1 MDRVKGEHPLSEK
14 QRVNVTLGK
23 YGGNIIE
30 ICVAQINSRRARLVT
45 RERERGYL
53 SDGVEFPIR
62 SKAFVQLFSPR
73 WKESLIFLVGGEGRY
88 QGEGTNRR
96 LELSDT
102 RYCETSPLMARP
114 ETALQ
119 DEREHEPE
127 NRWGLSTFASSRE
140 LAQLATRFRYLLRD
154 LAIRNLDNRP
164 IFNVSTCVCIFD
176 VKQGSRGEIFRKLY
190 FLSFLCTFHF
200 STKLQLIT
208 NILPRIDTS
217 YCYDLQIFSSSLF
230 FYINISFVFPSTIER
245 KVLFPIIPRC
255 KREGNYFEP
264 EDISYLRENGKKRS
278 SISFTAK

>member
-127 NRWGLSTFASSRE
+127 NRQGLSTFASSRE

-176 VKQGSRGEIFRKLY
+176 VKQGSRGEIFRTGK
-190 FLSFLCTFHF
+190 
-200 STKLQLIT
+200 I
-208 NILPRIDTS
+208 
-217 YCYDLQIFSSSLF
+217 IFSFVPLYVPF
-230 FYINISFVFPSTIER
+230 FYEATTYYKHSSSNRYVI
-245 KVLFPIIPRC
+245 L
-255 KREGNYFEP
+255 
-264 EDISYLRENGKKRS
+264 LRF
-278 SISFTAK
+278 IDFFLLVILLY

>member
-1 MDRVKGEHPLSEK
+1 MRCLDKFSK
-14 QRVNVTLGK
+14 ST
-23 YGGNIIE
+23 
-30 ICVAQINSRRARLVT
+30 SRYQ
-45 RERERGYL
+45 RERERVSVGWSGISNSIESVRTIVFPEMEREPNLL
-53 SDGVEFPIR
+53 SR
-62 SKAFVQLFSPR
+62 
-73 WKESLIFLVGGEGRY
+73 GGGGGGRY

-190 FLSFLCTFHF
+190 FLSFLCTFHS

-217 YCYDLQIFSSSLF
+217 YCYDL
-230 FYINISFVFPSTIER
+230 
-245 KVLFPIIPRC
+245 
-255 KREGNYFEP
+255 
-264 EDISYLRENGKKRS
+264 
-278 SISFTAK
+278 

>member
-1 MDRVKGEHPLSEK
+1 M
-14 QRVNVTLGK
+14 
-23 YGGNIIE
+23 
-30 ICVAQINSRRARLVT
+30 
-45 RERERGYL
+45 
-53 SDGVEFPIR
+53 EFPIR
-62 SKAFVQLFSPR
+62 SKAFVQLFSPPR

-119 DEREHEPE
+119 DEGEHEPE

-208 NILPRIDTS
+208 NILPRKICHTVTIYRFFPPRYS
-217 YCYDLQIFSSSLF
+217 FILISPLFSRLPSNERSSSLLF
-230 FYINISFVFPSTIER
+230 LDAKGRVIILSPRISPIHAKMERNGRVFLSPRNDKRIER
-245 KVLFPIIPRC
+245 
-255 KREGNYFEP
+255 N
-264 EDISYLRENGKKRS
+264 
-278 SISFTAK
+278 

>member
-1 MDRVKGEHPLSEK
+1 MRCLDKFSK
-14 QRVNVTLGK
+14 ST
-23 YGGNIIE
+23 
-30 ICVAQINSRRARLVT
+30 SRYQ
-45 RERERGYL
+45 RERERVSVGWSGISNSIESVRTIVFPEMEREPNLL
-53 SDGVEFPIR
+53 SR
-62 SKAFVQLFSPR
+62 
-73 WKESLIFLVGGEGRY
+73 GGGRY

-176 VKQGSRGEIFRKLY
+176 VKQGSRGEIFRTGK
-190 FLSFLCTFHF
+190 
-200 STKLQLIT
+200 I
-208 NILPRIDTS
+208 
-217 YCYDLQIFSSSLF
+217 IFSFVPLYVPF
-230 FYINISFVFPSTIER
+230 FYEATTYYKHSSSNRYVI
-245 KVLFPIIPRC
+245 L
-255 KREGNYFEP
+255 
-264 EDISYLRENGKKRS
+264 LRF
-278 SISFTAK
+278 IDFFLLVILLY

>member
-1 MDRVKGEHPLSEK
+1 M
-14 QRVNVTLGK
+14 
-23 YGGNIIE
+23 
-30 ICVAQINSRRARLVT
+30 
-45 RERERGYL
+45 
-53 SDGVEFPIR
+53 EFPIR
-62 SKAFVQLFSPR
+62 SKAFVQLFSPPR

-176 VKQGSRGEIFRKLY
+176 VKQGSRGEIFRTGK
-190 FLSFLCTFHF
+190 
-200 STKLQLIT
+200 I
-208 NILPRIDTS
+208 
-217 YCYDLQIFSSSLF
+217 IFSFVPLYVRF
-230 FYINISFVFPSTIER
+230 FYEATTYYKHSSSNRYVI
-245 KVLFPIIPRC
+245 L
-255 KREGNYFEP
+255 
-264 EDISYLRENGKKRS
+264 LRF
-278 SISFTAK
+278 IDFFLLVTLLY

>member
-1 MDRVKGEHPLSEK
+1 M
-14 QRVNVTLGK
+14 
-23 YGGNIIE
+23 
-30 ICVAQINSRRARLVT
+30 
-45 RERERGYL
+45 
-53 SDGVEFPIR
+53 EFPIR

-164 IFNVSTCVCIFD
+164 IFNVSTCVYIFEA
-176 VKQGSRGEIFRKLY
+176 R
-190 FLSFLCTFHF
+190 
-200 STKLQLIT
+200 
-208 NILPRIDTS
+208 
-217 YCYDLQIFSSSLF
+217 
-230 FYINISFVFPSTIER
+230 IER
-245 KVLFPIIPRC
+245 RNFSNW
-255 KREGNYFEP
+255 ENYIFF
-264 EDISYLRENGKKRS
+264 RS
-278 SISFTAK
+278 SVRSIFLRSYNLLQTFFLERYVILLRFIDFFLLVTLLY